1 MLTESTNNLTY
12 EKLSPDEMK
21 SRGILGRLVGVCA
34 DFMSPTR
41 NGRKYPEQLWENIF
55 NSEIMKE
62 RISNGVCFGELGHP
76 ADREET
82 DMEKI
87 CICMPEEPKKGP
99 DGKLRA
105 VFDIL
110 DTPNGRILKS
120 LCDYGSTLGI
130 SSRGSGDLETD
141 FTGQESVNPD
151 TYNCE
156 GFDIVLLPGVKDAR
170 LQYVTESL
178 NRKQENKTLRQKLQE
193 SINNET
199 EDHKKIV
206 MESLGELG
214 INLADDSEYH
224 MLDKSYEH
232 KKEFYDRNKQS
243 GNIADATEYLDS
255 HDYEYEIYFDKTDDG
270 CTLFYNGELGVSES
284 WDDLK
289 KLLHEDT
296 YIAENAT
303 LQEAKLTPQEK
314 MDAWASGER
323 RENIRACS
331 DSKLEMYRDIC
342 EKSGYDAQVKII
354 DKELESRK
362 LSDKKE
368 KLVAKM
374 IDDNNSLII
383 LMNDSGEEFLNNVLG
398 KDFYKYI
405 TITKLH
411 DEPDNSYYTIF
422 KDDAYAEKVADAL
435 LSRLNESLQTSQNEE
450 DNIDEVQA
458 DDNDMA
464 IANELQEALKLNKK
478 LDEKIINLQEKL
490 SACYA
495 KEMELEEA
503 IDNYKIKIAKLSN
516 KSKENKA
523 LTEKL
528 SKLEIDLKNSKN
540 ETNDKKS
547 MLHETMQRDAKE
559 RKSLQES
566 IARKDNEIKELNEKL
581 KKVSS
586 ENSQLTNNVNDLNEK
601 LETAHKDNR
610 QIKEK
615 YSVKLDN
622 NNKLIEKYK
631 KIARS
636 AVDKYINKQATILGV
651 SSNEIKNRLPESYS
665 FTDID
670 NVCESLR
677 EYKVNIN
684 SLPFNTT
691 KLNENIN
698 LTVKNINN
706 NTLVKN
712 VDDEISDAD
721 LKLAERFIK

>member
-55 NSEIMKE
+55 NSDIMKE
-62 RISNGVCFGELGHP
+62 RIANGVCFGELGHP

-178 NRKQENKTLRQKLQE
+178 NKKQENKTLRQKLQE
-193 SINNET
+193 SISNET

-206 MESLGELG
+206 IESLGELG
-214 INLADDSEYH
+214 INLADDSEYR

-255 HDYEYEIYFDKTDDG
+255 HNYEYEIYFDKTDDG
-270 CTLFYNGELGVSES
+270 CTLFYNGELGVLES

-289 KLLHEDT
+289 KLLHEDE
-296 YIAENAT
+296 YIEENVA
-303 LQEAKLTPQEK
+303 LQEAKLSPQEK
-314 MDAWASGER
+314 MDAWARGER
-323 RENIRACS
+323 RENIKACS

-342 EKSGYDAQVKII
+342 EESGYYAQVKII
-354 DKELESRK
+354 DKELESRE
-362 LSDKKE
+362 LSNKKE

-374 IDDNNSLII
+374 IDGGQRLLILDNETGRN
-383 LMNDSGEEFLNNVLG
+383 FLYGVLG
-398 KDFYKYI
+398 KTYTGHIIQAD
-405 TITKLH
+405 
-411 DEPDNSYYTIF
+411 DDNAYHVIER
-422 KDDAYAEKVADAL
+422 DDPRAEKIADAL

-540 ETNDKKS
+540 EVNDKKS

-566 IARKDNEIKELNEKL
+566 IASKDNKIKELNEKL
-581 KKVSS
+581 NKVSK
-586 ENSQLTNNVNDLNEK
+586 ENSQLTDNVNSLNEQ

-615 YSVKLDN
+615 YSNKLDQ
-622 NNKLIEKYK
+622 NNKLIERYK
-631 KIARS
+631 KIAKN
-636 AVDKYINKQATILGV
+636 AVDKYISKQATILGV
-651 SSNEIKNRLPESYS
+651 SASEIKNRLPESYS

-670 NVCESLR
+670 NICESLR
-677 EYKVNIN
+677 EYKLNIN
-684 SLPFNTT
+684 SLPFNT
-691 KLNENIN
+691 KLNENVN
-698 LTVKNINN
+698 LTVKNLDSRM
-706 NTLVKN
+706 LVKN
-712 VDDEISDAD
+712 TDDELSDAD

>member
-55 NSEIMKE
+55 NSDIMKE
-62 RISNGVCFGELGHP
+62 RIANGVCFGELGHP

-178 NRKQENKTLRQKLQE
+178 NKKQENKTLRQKLQE
-193 SINNET
+193 SISNET

-270 CTLFYNGELGVSES
+270 CTLFYNGELGVLES

-289 KLLHEDT
+289 KLLHEDK
-296 YIAENAT
+296 YIEENVAV
-303 LQEAKLTPQEK
+303 QEAKLSPQEK
-314 MDAWASGER
+314 MDAWACGER
-323 RENIRACS
+323 RENIKACS

-342 EKSGYDAQVKII
+342 EESGYYAQVKII
-354 DKELESRK
+354 DKELESRE

-374 IDDNNSLII
+374 IDGGQRLLILDNETGR
-383 LMNDSGEEFLNNVLG
+383 DFLYSVLG
-398 KDFYKYI
+398 KTYTGHIIQAD
-405 TITKLH
+405 
-411 DEPDNSYYTIF
+411 DDNAYHVIER
-422 KDDAYAEKVADAL
+422 DDPRAEKIADAL

-540 ETNDKKS
+540 EVNDKKS

-566 IARKDNEIKELNEKL
+566 IASKDNKIKELNEKL
-581 KKVSS
+581 NKVSK
-586 ENSQLTNNVNDLNEK
+586 ENSQLTDNVNSLNEQ
-601 LETAHKDNR
+601 LETAHKDSR

-615 YSVKLDN
+615 YSNKLDQ
-622 NNKLIEKYK
+622 NNKLIERYK
-631 KIARS
+631 KIAKN
-636 AVDKYINKQATILGV
+636 AVDKYIGKQATILGV
-651 SSNEIKNRLPESYS
+651 SASEIKNRLPESYS

-670 NVCESLR
+670 NICESLR
-677 EYKVNIN
+677 EYKLNIN
-684 SLPFNTT
+684 SLPFNT
-691 KLNENIN
+691 KLNENVN
-698 LTVKNINN
+698 LTVKNLDSRM
-706 NTLVKN
+706 LVKN
-712 VDDEISDAD
+712 TDDELSDAD
-721 LKLAERFIK
+721 LKLAEKFIK